1 VYPVIVVVVTWWVEA
16 MLVDIEVAK
25 KRIRAILPVIRKEFK
40 VKSVGIFGSYVRGEQ
55 KSESDLD
62 VLVEFEEP
70 ISLLKLVSLEN
81 YLSDLLG
88 VKVDLVPKADLRPE
102 LRSRILSEEVTV

>member
-1 VYPVIVVVVTWWVEA
+1 

-25 KRIRAILPVIRKEFK
+25 RRLRQILPLLRKKFK

-55 KSESDLD
+55 KSGSDLD

-70 ISLLKLVSLEN
+70 VSLLKLVSLEN
-81 YLSDLLG
+81 YLSEFLG
-88 VKVDLVPKADLRPE
+88 VKVDLIPKADIRPE

>member
-1 VYPVIVVVVTWWVEA
+1 